1 MDLKMEVYS
10 PFLELLGLLETH
22 DSVIWE
28 ENAFSA
34 GSFSI
39 RALITEQSRA
49 LLVPNHII
57 WLAGEAAGIIEY
69 VEQAAEEGGPYIT
82 VKGRDLTGILDWY
95 ILWGRYDLNGP
106 VAALMYQLVDS
117 CCIHPAVGQAQSRV
131 IPVLTLAGTPPAG
144 GPSIRTQRTG
154 GTLLEA
160 LEGLGEAYHV
170 AFGIRLNPEVPQLE
184 FWARPGVSRSVNQ
197 SGNEPVFY
205 STELDDVLSSEYSY
219 DSGDY
224 RNIALVAGEGEGN
237 DRVMVTVTLDGTAE
251 HLDTAEFISNGDSA
265 ALKTSDGRKFTVR
278 SGSAGASY
286 VSAYTGAQI
295 DEGVERALQGGLQ
308 GPKGDKGDK
317 GDPGPAG
324 AQGPPGP
331 AGADG
336 VTMEQV
342 TAAIRAAVLDSWEGA
357 Y

>member
-1 MDLKMEVYS
+1 MELKMEVYS

-106 VAALMYQLVDS
+106 VAALMYQMVDG
-117 CCIHPAVGQAQSRV
+117 CCIRPTAGPAQSRV
-131 IPVLTLAGTPPAG
+131 IPVLALAGTPPAG
-144 GPSIRTQRTG
+144 GPSIRTQKTG

-170 AFGIRLNPEVPQLE
+170 AFGIRLNPEVPRLE
-184 FWARPGVSRSVNQ
+184 FWARPGVDRSASQ
-197 SGNEPVFY
+197 TENEPVFY
-205 STELDDVLSSEYSY
+205 STELDDVLSSEYAY
-219 DSGDY
+219 DSGNY

-237 DRVMVTVTLDGTAE
+237 DRVMVTVTTDGTVE
-251 HLDTAEFISNGDSA
+251 RLDVAEFFPAGDVA
-265 ALKTSDGRKFTVR
+265 VLNTSDGKRFTIR
-278 SGSAGASY
+278 AQSSGGPY
-286 VSAYTGAQI
+286 VSGYTGPQI
-295 DEGVERALQGGLQ
+295 DEAVGKALHS
-308 GPKGDKGDK
+308 
-317 GDPGPAG
+317 
-324 AQGPPGP
+324 
-331 AGADG
+331 

-342 TAAIRAAVLDSWEGA
+342 NAAIQAAVLDSWEGS